1 MNHLDQTPDPFID
14 CDAWCRTEKI
24 KWSESTATP
33 YTFVW
38 TINDFRA
45 TYDKPETS
53 IESTTFD
60 VPVPNS
66 GNITVRWKLLLK
78 IDGNSL
84 NVELEYCGDFEENFN
99 ELLEGISE
107 MKAKYKF
114 SILDS
119 NRARQHIVHSSE
131 AEEFDYSGSV
141 GGIKKLIEKANL
153 NGELLP
159 NDCLHIVCDI
169 TMFAGC
175 RSLKGQKYD
184 GNLKDSNTKRRL
196 RETQLSNDLLDAFS
210 KNESRNSDV
219 IINCNGKVF
228 NCHKFILGARSPVF
242 NAMFQA
248 DMKEGNAREVNIDN
262 LDPKVLGDMLQ
273 FIYTG
278 KIPNTDEFMKD
289 LLEAANYYQLEQLK
303 IACEESLCL
312 ILQSNNCIGF
322 LIFADTFS
330 ANLLRKKSL
339 VMVAKNLS
347 VLMKTSEWKDDL
359 LNYPLLKEE
368 IIENALALKV

>member
-1 MNHLDQTPDPFID
+1 MQGFF
-14 CDAWCRTEKI
+14 A
-24 KWSESTATP
+24 S
-33 YTFVW
+33 F
-38 TINDFRA
+38 
-45 TYDKPETS
+45 PE
-53 IESTTFD
+53 
-60 VPVPNS
+60 
-66 GNITVRWKLLLK
+66 
-78 IDGNSL
+78 
-84 NVELEYCGDFEENFN
+84 
-99 ELLEGISE
+99 
-107 MKAKYKF
+107 
-114 SILDS
+114 
-119 NRARQHIVHSSE
+119 
-131 AEEFDYSGSV
+131 
-141 GGIKKLIEKANL
+141 
-153 NGELLP
+153 
-159 NDCLHIVCDI
+159 
-169 TMFAGC
+169 
-175 RSLKGQKYD
+175 
-184 GNLKDSNTKRRL
+184 
-196 RETQLSNDLLDAFS
+196 
-210 KNESRNSDV
+210 NESRNSDV